1 MNKLILKPHKEL
13 SLGRHPWIFSG
24 AITRV
29 EGNPESGE
37 TVEVESFNGDT
48 VALAAFS
55 PSSSIRARVWSF
67 DPNMK
72 INEDFFRGKITEA
85 LKARKSFIN
94 DKNTNAYRL
103 VYGEADLLPGL
114 IADKYEN
121 YIVIQILSSGT
132 EKWRETIVEILA
144 ETVKPAGIYERSDME
159 VRKLEGLEPRSGH
172 LWGKEPGETITIVEN
187 GLKYLIDIKTGQ
199 KTGFFLDQRS
209 NRLRVREFAAGKK
222 ILDAYSYTGGFA
234 MNAFASGAKFI
245 TVIESSVEALSL
257 LEANAALNG
266 FEKEKLDIRHGNVF
280 ELFRKFRDE
289 GRKYDMIILD
299 PPKFAPTASS
309 LDSALRGYKDI
320 NLLAMKLLTPG
331 GILFTFS
338 CSGAMNI
345 IRFIEM
351 LGYAATDAG
360 IDSRIIEILSQA
372 PDHPIS
378 PVFPESSYLKG
389 CILKIN

>member
-1 MNKLILKPHKEL
+1 M

-24 AITRV
+24 AVARV
-29 EGNPESGE
+29 EGEPESGE
-37 TVEVESFNGDT
+37 TIQVQSFRGD
-48 VALAAFS
+48 AIAFAAFS

-67 DPNMK
+67 NPDEK
-72 INEDFFRGKITEA
+72 IDEDFFRRRITGA
-85 LKARKSFIN
+85 LKARDSFIN
-94 DKNTNAYRL
+94 DKNTNAYRI
-103 VYGEADLLPGL
+103 VYSEADLLPGL

-121 YIVIQILSSGT
+121 YVVIQILSSGP
-132 EKWRETIVEILA
+132 EKWRETIVKILV
-144 ETVKPAGIYERSDME
+144 ETVNPAGIFERSDME

-172 LWGKEPGETITIVEN
+172 LWGEEPEEKIAIVEN
-187 GLKYLIDIKTGQ
+187 GLKYLINIKTGQ

-222 ILDAYSYTGGFA
+222 ILDAYSYTGGFT
-234 MNAFASGAKFI
+234 MNALAAGAESV
-245 TVIESSVEALSL
+245 TAIESSAEALSL

-266 FEKEKLDIRHGNVF
+266 FDKKELEIKQGNVF

-289 GRKYDMIILD
+289 GRKFDMIILD
-299 PPKFAPTASS
+299 PPKFAPTVSS
-309 LDSALRGYKDI
+309 LDSAIRGYKDI

-360 IDSRIIEILSQA
+360 IDARIIEILSQA